1 MLPCSDLPGQA
12 KLRCK
17 HHRRYQGRFTPLAS
31 LARSCRIA
39 VGLLFALV
47 PLSAILFVLSIL
59 CCVGGPCATGAA
71 LRRGDDRPCL
81 LRRSADRPT
90 HCREFGADRIQVREW
105 LPGGGGHRRT
115 ASATAT
121 ARAENGTCQ
130 RTRIVDDT
138 CPAPRDPVVPPA
150 LPDRSKSPPRSRSSV
165 CRLISKPIPYSPP
178 YLRENWMLPR
188 RDRLHITSLI
198 LPWVEPP
205 RPIVVRLDEVERA
218 REVAEGELVVDP
230 GAHTQRVRPVDPLLL
245 QPVAGVGAGQ

>member
-1 MLPCSDLPGQA
+1 MIDLFKPSSGAGIIGAIRGASPLLQA
-12 KLRCK
+12 
-17 HHRRYQGRFTPLAS
+17 S
-31 LARSCRIA
+31 
-39 VGLLFALV
+39 
-47 PLSAILFVLSIL
+47 
-59 CCVGGPCATGAA
+59 PCATGAA

-138 CPAPRDPVVPPA
+138 CPAPRDPMVPPA
-150 LPDRSKSPPRSRSSV
+150 LPDRSKSPPRSPPSA

-178 YLRENWMLPR
+178 CLR
-188 RDRLHITSLI
+188 LI
-198 LPWVEPP
+198 LAWVSTEA
-205 RPIVVRLDEVERA
+205 VR
-218 REVAEGELVVDP
+218 
-230 GAHTQRVRPVDPLLL
+230 TQSRVLILGSSLAKFMRTLGGL
-245 QPVAGVGAGQ
+245 QQRRWP

>member
-1 MLPCSDLPGQA
+1 MIDLFKPSSGASIIGAIRGASPLLQA
-12 KLRCK
+12 
-17 HHRRYQGRFTPLAS
+17 S
-31 LARSCRIA
+31 
-39 VGLLFALV
+39 
-47 PLSAILFVLSIL
+47 
-59 CCVGGPCATGAA
+59 PCATGAA

-90 HCREFGADRIQVREW
+90 HCRELGADRIQVREW

-138 CPAPRDPVVPPA
+138 CPAPRDPMVPPA
-150 LPDRSKSPPRSRSSV
+150 LPDRSKSPPRSPSSV

-178 YLRENWMLPR
+178 CLRENWMLPR

-205 RPIVVRLDEVERA
+205 RPIVVRVDEVGRA

-230 GAHTQRVRPVDPLLL
+230 GAHTQRVGPVDPLVP

>member
-1 MLPCSDLPGQA
+1 MPRSDRPVQA

-17 HHRRYQGRFTPLAS
+17 HHRRYQGRFHPSCKPRPLLPHCGGA
-31 LARSCRIA
+31 A
-39 VGLLFALV
+39 VRTRATVGHSFCV
-47 PLSAILFVLSIL
+47 EYP

-90 HCREFGADRIQVREW
+90 HCRELGADRIQVREW

-138 CPAPRDPVVPPA
+138 CPAPRDPMVPPA
-150 LPDRSKSPPRSRSSV
+150 LPDRSKSPPRSPPSA
-165 CRLISKPIPYSPP
+165 CRLLSKPIPYSPP
-178 YLRENWMLPR
+178 CLRENWMLPR

-205 RPIVVRLDEVERA
+205 RPIVVRVDEVGRA
-218 REVAEGELVVDP
+218 REVAAGELVVDP
-230 GAHTQRVRPVDPLLL
+230 GAHTQRVRPVDPLLP